1 MRQSFFFTE
10 NWKLKVEKDCFQFS
24 IFNFLFRYKEEFPM
38 FVDKVRITV
47 CGGRGGDGAV
57 AFHREKYVAAGGP
70 DGGDGGH
77 GGSVILRV
85 NDNMTTL
92 LDFRY
97 KRKYSAQAGAN
108 GQGRKMAGKRGEP
121 LVIDVP
127 RGTVVRDAES
137 GAIIVDMST
146 GEDFIIAKGGRGGWG
161 NAHYATPTRQVPRFA
176 KAGLKGQER
185 DVILELKLLADVGL
199 VGFPNVGKSTL
210 LSVTSNARPKIANYH
225 FTTLFPNLGVIYVD
239 EGVSF
244 VMADIPGIIEGAAEG
259 AGLGHDFLRHIDRC
273 RLLVHVVDVSGSEGR
288 DPVEDFDAICAE
300 LENYSIDLSNR
311 PMIVAANKTDIMDPE
326 SDNLQ
331 RLRQRVEE
339 VGCELYEISA
349 GTTVG
354 TRNLMR
360 VVAEKLKT
368 LPPVTIYEPEYVEV
382 IEEAGDPNALEIEH
396 LGSTWVITGT
406 WLERMVVN
414 INFDDYESRNYFDQ
428 QLRKCGLFKRLEEMG
443 IQDGDT
449 VDIYDIEFEY
459 QI

>member
-1 MRQSFFFTE
+1 ME
-10 NWKLKVEKDCFQFS
+10 
-24 IFNFLFRYKEEFPM
+24 M

-47 CGGRGGDGAV
+47 IGGRGGDGAV

-85 NDNMTTL
+85 NDNLSTL

-97 KRKYSAQAGAN
+97 KRKYAAQAGQN
-108 GQGRKMAGKRGEP
+108 GQGRSMSGKRGEN
-121 LVIDVP
+121 LIIQVP

-146 GEDFIIAKGGRGGWG
+146 GEDHILAKGGRGGWG
-161 NAHYATPTRQVPRFA
+161 NAHFATPTRQVPRFA
-176 KAGLKGQER
+176 KAGTKGQER

-225 FTTLFPNLGVIYVD
+225 FTTLYPNLGVIYVD

-244 VMADIPGIIEGAAEG
+244 VMADIPGIIEGAADG

-273 RLLVHVVDVSGSEGR
+273 RLLVHVVDVSGSEAR
-288 DPVEDFDAICAE
+288 DPVEDFYAICEE
-300 LENYSIDLSNR
+300 LKNYSVDLSNR
-311 PMIVAANKTDIMDPE
+311 PMIVAANKVDLLMPE
-326 SDNLQ
+326 SDNLE
-331 RLRQRVEE
+331 RLRKAVEE
-339 VGCELYEISA
+339 AGCELYEISA
-349 GTTVG
+349 GTTQG

-360 VVAEKLKT
+360 VVAEKLRT

-382 IEEAGDPNALEIEH
+382 IAEAGDPSQLEIEH

-406 WLERMVVN
+406 WLERLIEN
-414 INFDDYESRNYFDQ
+414 INFDDYESRNYFDL

-443 IQDGDT
+443 IQDGDV
-449 VDIYDIEFEY
+449 VDIYDMQFEY
-459 QI
+459 QR

>member
-1 MRQSFFFTE
+1 MSE
-10 NWKLKVEKDCFQFS
+10 
-24 IFNFLFRYKEEFPM
+24 M

-47 CGGRGGDGAV
+47 IGGRGGDGAV
-57 AFHREKYVAAGGP
+57 AFHREKYVASGGP

-77 GGSVILRV
+77 GGSVILHV
-85 NDNMTTL
+85 NDNLSTL

-97 KRKYSAQAGAN
+97 KRKYAAQAGQN
-108 GQGRKMAGKRGEP
+108 GAGRNMSGKRGEN
-121 LVIDVP
+121 LVIQVP

-137 GAIIVDMST
+137 GLIIADMST
-146 GEDFIIAKGGRGGWG
+146 GEDFILAKGGRGGWG
-161 NAHYATPTRQVPRFA
+161 NAHYATPTRQIPRFA

-225 FTTLFPNLGVIYVD
+225 FTTLFPNLGVIYVE

-244 VMADIPGIIEGAAEG
+244 VMADIPGIIEGASEG
-259 AGLGHDFLRHIDRC
+259 LGLGHDFLRHIDRC
-273 RLLVHVVDVSGSEGR
+273 RLLVHVIDVSGSEGR

-300 LENYSIDLSNR
+300 LENYSVDLADR
-311 PMIVAANKTDIMDPE
+311 PMIVAANKVDIMDPD
-326 SDNLQ
+326 SDNLE
-331 RLRQRVEE
+331 RLRSHVEDA
-339 VGCELYEISA
+339 GCELYEISA
-349 GTTVG
+349 GTTQG

-360 VVAEKLKT
+360 IVAEKLRQ

-382 IEEAGDPNALEIEH
+382 IEDVADPTQFEIEH

-406 WLERMVVN
+406 WLERLIMN

-428 QLRKCGLFKRLEEMG
+428 MLRKCGLFARLEEMG

-449 VDIYDIEFEY
+449 VDIYDFAFEY
-459 QI
+459 QR

>member
-1 MRQSFFFTE
+1 
-10 NWKLKVEKDCFQFS
+10 
-24 IFNFLFRYKEEFPM
+24 M

-47 CGGRGGDGAV
+47 IGGRGGDGAV

-77 GGSVILRV
+77 GGSVVLRV

-97 KRKYSAQAGAN
+97 KRKYSAQAGVN
-108 GQGRKMAGKRGEP
+108 GMGRKMAGKRGEN
-121 LVIDVP
+121 LIIDVP

-146 GEDFIIAKGGRGGWG
+146 GEDFVIAKGGRGGWG

-176 KAGLKGQER
+176 KSGLKGQER
-185 DVILELKLLADVGL
+185 DIILELKLLADVGL

-225 FTTLFPNLGVIYVD
+225 FTTLFPNLGVIYVE

-300 LENYSIDLSNR
+300 LENYSVDLSNR

-326 SDNLQ
+326 SDNLE
-331 RLRQRVEE
+331 RLRRRVEE
-339 VGCELYEISA
+339 AGCELYEISA

-360 VVAEKLKT
+360 VVAEKLRT

-382 IEEAGDPNALEIEH
+382 IEEAGDPSALEIEH

-406 WLERMVVN
+406 WLERLIMN
-414 INFDDYESRNYFDQ
+414 INFDDFESRNYFDL
-428 QLRKCGLFKRLEEMG
+428 QLRKCGLFSRLEEMG

-449 VDIYDIEFEY
+449 VDIYDFVFEY
-459 QI
+459 QR

>member
-1 MRQSFFFTE
+1 ME
-10 NWKLKVEKDCFQFS
+10 
-24 IFNFLFRYKEEFPM
+24 M

-47 CGGRGGDGAV
+47 CGGKGGDGAV

-77 GGSVILRV
+77 GGSVVLRV
-85 NDNMTTL
+85 NDNLSTL

-97 KRKYSAQAGAN
+97 KRKYVAQGGVN
-108 GQGRKMAGKRGEP
+108 GLTRKCNGKRGEN
-121 LVIDVP
+121 LIIQVP

-137 GAIIVDMST
+137 NAIIVDMSS
-146 GEDFIIAKGGRGGWG
+146 GEDFVLAKGGRGGWG
-161 NAHYATPTRQVPRFA
+161 NAHYATPNRQVPRFA

-225 FTTLFPNLGVIYVD
+225 FTTLYPNLGVIYVD

-288 DPVEDFDAICAE
+288 DPVEDFNAICDE
-300 LENYSIDLSNR
+300 LVNYSVDLSNR
-311 PMIVAANKTDIMDPE
+311 PMIVAANKCDLLPPD

-331 RLRQRVEE
+331 RLRAVVEAA
-339 VGCELYEISA
+339 GCDMYEISA
-349 GTTVG
+349 GTTQG
-354 TRNLMR
+354 TRELMR
-360 VVAEKLKT
+360 VVAGRLQT
-368 LPPVTIYEPEYVEV
+368 LPPVIVYEPDYVEPESE
-382 IEEAGDPNALEIEH
+382 ISDPNALEIEH
-396 LGSTWVITGT
+396 YGSTWLVTGT
-406 WLERMVVN
+406 WLERLVEN
-414 INFDDYESRNYFDQ
+414 INFDDYEARNYFDQ
-428 QLRKCGLFKRLEEMG
+428 QLRKCGLFARLEEMG

-459 QI
+459 QK

>member
-1 MRQSFFFTE
+1 ME
-10 NWKLKVEKDCFQFS
+10 
-24 IFNFLFRYKEEFPM
+24 M

-47 CGGRGGDGAV
+47 IGGRGGDGAV
-57 AFHREKYVAAGGP
+57 AFHREKYVASGGP

-85 NDNMTTL
+85 NDNLSTL

-97 KRKYSAQAGAN
+97 KRKYAAQAGQN
-108 GQGRKMAGKRGEP
+108 GQGRKMSGKRGEP
-121 LVIDVP
+121 LIIQVP

-137 GAIIVDMST
+137 GAVIVDMST
-146 GEDFIIAKGGRGGWG
+146 NDDFIIAKGGRGGWG

-185 DVILELKLLADVGL
+185 DVIMELKLLADVGL

-273 RLLVHVVDVSGSEGR
+273 RLLVHVVDVSGSEDR
-288 DPVEDFDAICAE
+288 DPVEDFDAICEE
-300 LENYSIDLSNR
+300 LANYSVDLSNR
-311 PMIVAANKTDIMDPE
+311 PMIVAANKCDLLPPD
-326 SDNLQ
+326 SDNLE
-331 RLRQRVEE
+331 RLRAHVEKA
-339 VGCELYEISA
+339 GCELYEISA
-349 GTTVG
+349 GTTQG

-360 VVAEKLKT
+360 VVAEKLRT

-382 IEEAGDPNALEIEH
+382 VAEAGDPSQLEIEH
-396 LGSTWVITGT
+396 LGNTWLVTGT
-406 WLERMVVN
+406 WLERLLYN

-428 QLRKCGLFKRLEEMG
+428 QLRKCGLFTRLEEMG
-443 IQDGDT
+443 IQDGDV
-449 VDIYDIEFEY
+449 VDIYDMQFEY
-459 QI
+459 QK

>member
-1 MRQSFFFTE
+1 
-10 NWKLKVEKDCFQFS
+10 
-24 IFNFLFRYKEEFPM
+24 M

-47 CGGRGGDGAV
+47 CGGKGGDGAV

-97 KRKYSAQAGAN
+97 KRKYAAQSGAN
-108 GQGRKMAGKRGEP
+108 GQPRKMAGKRGEP
-121 LVIDVP
+121 LIIQVP
-127 RGTVVRDAES
+127 RGTVVRDAETN
-137 GAIIVDMST
+137 AIIVDMST
-146 GEDFIIAKGGRGGWG
+146 GEDFTIAKGGRGGWG
-161 NAHYATPTRQVPRFA
+161 NSHFATATRQVPRFA
-176 KAGLKGQER
+176 KAGIKGQER
-185 DVILELKLLADVGL
+185 DIVLELKLLADVGL

-273 RLLVHVVDVSGSEGR
+273 RLLVHVIDVSGSEGR

-311 PMIVAANKTDIMDPE
+311 PMIVAANKTDLLMPE
-326 SDNLQ
+326 SDNLE
-331 RLRQRVEE
+331 RLRERVEE
-339 VGCELYEISA
+339 AGCELYEISA
-349 GTTVG
+349 GTTQG

-360 VVAEKLKT
+360 VVAEKLKD

-382 IEEAGDPNALEIEH
+382 IEEAGDPTELEIDH
-396 LGSTWVITGT
+396 LGSTWLITGT
-406 WLERMVVN
+406 WLERLIMN
-414 INFDDYESRNYFDQ
+414 INFDDYESRNYFDL

-449 VDIYDIEFEY
+449 VDIYDFQFEY
-459 QI
+459 QR

>member
-1 MRQSFFFTE
+1 
-10 NWKLKVEKDCFQFS
+10 
-24 IFNFLFRYKEEFPM
+24 M

-47 CGGRGGDGAV
+47 IGGRGGDGAV

-97 KRKYSAQAGAN
+97 KRKYAAQAGIN
-108 GQGRKMAGKRGEP
+108 GMSRKMAGKRGKN
-121 LVIDVP
+121 LIIQVP
-127 RGTVVRDAES
+127 RGTVVRDAETN
-137 GAIIVDMST
+137 AIIVDMST
-146 GEDFIIAKGGRGGWG
+146 GEDYIIARGGRGGWG

-185 DVILELKLLADVGL
+185 DIVLELKLLADVGL

-273 RLLVHVVDVSGSEGR
+273 RLLVHVIDVSGSEGR
-288 DPVEDFDAICAE
+288 DPVEDFDAICEE
-300 LENYSIDLSNR
+300 LQNYSVDLGGR
-311 PMIVAANKTDIMDPE
+311 PMIVAANKTDIMDPD
-326 SDNLQ
+326 SDNLE
-331 RLRQRVEE
+331 RLRAHVEAA
-339 VGCELYEISA
+339 GCELYEISA
-349 GTTVG
+349 GTTQG

-360 VVAEKLKT
+360 VVAEKLKD

-382 IEEAGDPNALEIEH
+382 IEAPSDPSALEIEH
-396 LGSTWVITGT
+396 YGNTWLVTGL
-406 WLERMVVN
+406 WLERLVQN

-428 QLRKCGLFKRLEEMG
+428 QLRKCGLFARLEEMG
-443 IQDGDT
+443 IEDGDT
-449 VDIYDIEFEY
+449 VDIYDFEFEY
-459 QI
+459 QR